1 MAAPSTAACFLE
13 WGLYEG
19 LILVVGLL
27 PNAQEAVAAMGIT
40 LNTTTITFCISLGF
54 AGAHAKPAASTLNHE
69 PCAALAR
76 MHRCLQGEPA
86 LCAAGAVPGMVCAEG
101 SKGLLSSCGQLC
113 LFVA

>member
-27 PNAQEAVAAMGIT
+27 PDAQEAVAAMGIT

-54 AGAHAKPAASTLNHE
+54 AGAPSLPGSLLPSAHA
-69 PCAALAR
+69 CLA
-76 MHRCLQGEPA
+76 C
-86 LCAAGAVPGMVCAEG
+86 AGASPA
-101 SKGLLSSCGQLC
+101 
-113 LFVA
+113 